1 MSLRFFIEQIAIA
14 PPKGRAHHAR
24 QLLDEMGAALSASGW
39 VHDHVK
45 AEGAVFGN
53 AAKSEANLAFN
64 YGMGEIN
71 GHLEFEILEY
81 TDGDNWIEN
90 ITPCVSHLG
99 MHVGS
104 RGELDYWREFFHNRQ
119 IGIAQE
125 VDTTDH
131 SNPVIAGKRWYKY
144 VIFDTR
150 AILGVDIKM
159 ILRKE
164 RP

>member
-1 MSLRFFIEQIAIA
+1 MLRFSIEQIAIA
-14 PPKGRAHHAR
+14 PPKGRAGHAQ
-24 QLLDEMGAALSASGW
+24 QLLDEMGAAQSASGW
-39 VHDHVK
+39 VKDHVK
-45 AEGAVFGN
+45 AEGTVFDN
-53 AAKSEANLAFN
+53 PAKSEANLSFN
-64 YGMGEIN
+64 YGMGN
-71 GHLEFEILEY
+71 QAGSLEFEILEY

-104 RGELDYWREFFHNRQ
+104 RGELDYWREFFHDRQ

-125 VDTTDH
+125 VDTTEH
-131 SNPVIAGKRWYKY
+131 SNPAITGKRWYKY

-164 RP
+164 QP